1 MRMNINELINAGA
14 NVSITI
20 SPADLEEFALSIIDK
35 MKQAQDHEQQTESYM
50 TPDEVA
56 RVFDVT
62 KNTLW
67 RWDKIGYLKP
77 VRCGRRLHYK
87 RSDVTRLLDGYTCPA
102 EGERRSSHPTMQHG
116 NCKRKGGAAL

>member
-1 MRMNINELINAGA
+1 MNVQELLSSGA
-14 NVSITI
+14 QVSITI
-20 SPADLEEFALSIIDK
+20 SPADLEEFALTIIDK
-35 MKQAQDHEQQTESYM
+35 VKQAQEREQQPESYM

-87 RSDVTRLLDGYTCPA
+87 RSDVTKLLDGCTCPA
-102 EGERRSSHPTMQHG
+102 EGEKRSSGRPIPQKG
-116 NCKRKGGAAL
+116 NFKRKGGAA

>member
-1 MRMNINELINAGA
+1 MNVQELINAGA

-20 SPADLEEFALSIIDK
+20 TPADLEEFALTIIDK
-35 MKQAQDHEQQTESYM
+35 VNQARDQEQQPETYM

-87 RSDVTRLLDGYTCPA
+87 RSDVTKLLDGYTCPA
-102 EGERRSSHPTMQHG
+102 EGEKRGSGHSTMPQS
-116 NCKRKGGAAL
+116 NFKRKGGAA

>member
-1 MRMNINELINAGA
+1 M

-20 SPADLEEFALSIIDK
+20 TPADLEEFALSIIDK
-35 MKQAQDHEQQTESYM
+35 VKQAQEHEQQPESYM

-56 RVFDVT
+56 GVFDVT

-87 RSDVTRLLDGYTCPA
+87 RSDVTKLLDGNNSPA
-102 EGERRSSHPTMQHG
+102 EREKSSSGHSIRPQSNSMRR
-116 NCKRKGGAAL
+116 GGAAL

>member
-1 MRMNINELINAGA
+1 MNVQDLINAGT

-20 SPADLEEFALSIIDK
+20 TPADLEEFALSIIDK
-35 MKQAQDHEQQTESYM
+35 VKQAQEHEQQPESYM

-77 VRCGRRLHYK
+77 VRCGRRLHY
-87 RSDVTRLLDGYTCPA
+87 
-102 EGERRSSHPTMQHG
+102 RRSEVLALLNG
-116 NCKRKGGAAL
+116 NNHAGKGGAA

>member
-1 MRMNINELINAGA
+1 MIDPKTVPFFKLNNGG
-14 NVSITI
+14 TI
-20 SPADLEEFALSIIDK
+20 PCVGMGTFGSDRV
-35 MKQAQDHEQQTESYM
+35 

-56 RVFDVT
+56 GVFDVT

-87 RSDVTRLLDGYTCPA
+87 RSDVTKLLDGNNSPA
-102 EGERRSSHPTMQHG
+102 EREKSSSGHSIRPQSNSMRR
-116 NCKRKGGAAL
+116 GGAAL

>member
-1 MRMNINELINAGA
+1 MNVNDLINAGM
-14 NVSITI
+14 NVSITMT
-20 SPADLEEFALSIIDK
+20 PADLEEFALTIIDK
-35 MKQAQDHEQQTESYM
+35 VNQARDQEQQPESYM

-102 EGERRSSHPTMQHG
+102 EGEKRSSHPTMQHG
-116 NCKRKGGAAL
+116 NYKMKGGAAL

>member
-1 MRMNINELINAGA
+1 MNVQELINAGM

-20 SPADLEEFALSIIDK
+20 TPADLEEFALSIIDK
-35 MKQAQDHEQQTESYM
+35 VKQAQDHEQQPESYM

-102 EGERRSSHPTMQHG
+102 EREKRSSHPTMQHG
-116 NCKRKGGAAL
+116 NYKRKGGAAL

>member
-1 MRMNINELINAGA
+1 M

-20 SPADLEEFALSIIDK
+20 TPADLEEFALTIIDK
-35 MKQAQDHEQQTESYM
+35 VNQARDQEQQPESYM

-56 RVFDVT
+56 KIFDVT

-102 EGERRSSHPTMQHG
+102 EEEKRSSGRPIPQNG
-116 NCKRKGGAAL
+116 NFKRKGGAA

>member
-1 MRMNINELINAGA
+1 MNVQELLSSGA
-14 NVSITI
+14 QVSITI
-20 SPADLEEFALSIIDK
+20 TPADLEEFALTIIDK
-35 MKQAQDHEQQTESYM
+35 VNQAREQEQQPESYM

-87 RSDVTRLLDGYTCPA
+87 RSDVTKLLDGYTCPT
-102 EGERRSSHPTMQHG
+102 EGEKCSSRHPSMPQS
-116 NCKRKGGAAL
+116 NLKRKGGAA

>member
-1 MRMNINELINAGA
+1 MNVQELINAGM

-35 MKQAQDHEQQTESYM
+35 VKQAQEHEQQPESYM

-102 EGERRSSHPTMQHG
+102 EGEKRSSGHPTMQNG
-116 NCKRKGGAAL
+116 NFKRKGGAAL

>member
-1 MRMNINELINAGA
+1 MNVADLINAGT

-20 SPADLEEFALSIIDK
+20 TPADLEEFALSIIDK
-35 MKQAQDHEQQTESYM
+35 VKQAQDHEQQPESYM

-56 RVFDVT
+56 SVFDVT

-87 RSDVTRLLDGYTCPA
+87 RSDVTRLLDGYTCPG
-102 EGERRSSHPTMQHG
+102 EEERRSGDHPIAPQS
-116 NCKRKGGAAL
+116 NFKRKGGAA